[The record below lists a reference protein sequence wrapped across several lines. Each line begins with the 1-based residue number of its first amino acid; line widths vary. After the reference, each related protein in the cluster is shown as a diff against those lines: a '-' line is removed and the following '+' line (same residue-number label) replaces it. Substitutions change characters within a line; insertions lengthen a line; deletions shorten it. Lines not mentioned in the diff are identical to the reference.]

1 MRIFWQSFVDESAS
15 APYMEKL
22 AKVLNDIASP
32 GTQVDVFGITPP
44 DRAFSRLAEL
54 RCAVL
59 AIDNAIAAADVGYDA
74 VVMGHFQ
81 DPGLYEMKSAVDIPV
96 IGAGEA
102 TMHYA
107 AQLGR
112 QIGLVSLDELY
123 RSYHMEQAALYGLGD
138 RVVHVAGLNG
148 QPSDFSDAFAG
159 DEGAKTRMLDAFR
172 SAAQPMVNKGADVI
186 VAAGILPALLVGS
199 EFGMTVGPAPVVNSA
214 AVTLFSAEMQ
224 VRLARLYGTGIS
236 RGMHCNLSP
245 EQAISDFRDL
255 VANGRRSPLVLKSL

>member
-1 MRIFWQSFVDESAS
+1 MRIFWQSFVDESSS
-15 APYMEKL
+15 AAYLAKL
-22 AKVLNDIASP
+22 AQDLNEMAMS
-32 GTQVDVFGITPP
+32 GTTVDVFGMTPP
-44 DRAFSRLAEL
+44 DRSFSRLSEL
-54 RCAVL
+54 RCAVI
-59 AIDNAIAAADVGYDA
+59 AIDNAIAAAEAGYDA

-96 IGAGEA
+96 IGAGEV

-123 RSYHMEQAALYGLGD
+123 RSHHLEQAALYGLSD

-159 DEGAKTRMLDAFR
+159 DQAAKARMLDAFR
-172 SAAQPMVNKGADVI
+172 SAAQPMVDKGADVI
-186 VAAGILPALLVGS
+186 VAAGILPAMLVGS
-199 EFGMTVGPAPVVNSA
+199 EFGMTIGPAPVVNSA

-224 VRLARLYGTGIS
+224 VRLARLNGTGVC
-236 RGMHCNLSP
+236 RGQHCNLSP
-245 EQAISDFRDL
+245 DQAIKDFREL
-255 VANGRRSPLVLKSL
+255 MAKGRQSSLVLKSA